1 VSFLLKIVEGPNRG
15 AEVALVDGVA
25 VTLGKGETCDI
36 VLADPTL
43 PDEPLSLEAS
53 ASGVT
58 AGGEALV
65 PFAVKTLGATS
76 FAVGPA
82 DAPWEPLRWPEKEVE
97 GREAEGPKGEG
108 PKGEGRDGEG
118 PKGEGP
124 AAESAAPD
132 APAKPERAKK
142 RGLAFLVLA
151 AVLLAVLLALA
162 WFFRGSGSGTSAT
175 AGDSGEAGGAGP
187 LAPTL
192 EDLAGRHGLSLEGG
206 KIRGNFA
213 TRRERLAATAELYAA
228 RPGAELDLSDD
239 ESFRTACEDALFT
252 LTEGTLT
259 VAAAT
264 NRVLAL
270 SGTSPSP
277 DALARTLDAL
287 RSDLPKLRDVDV
299 SAVSFP
305 ALAGPVAAASGV
317 SVPSASS
324 GDARGARPQRAAAA
338 AAPALPVC
346 GILTSPYPCLVMRD
360 GRRLMEGAAL
370 GDGII
375 LEIGA
380 DSVVV
385 TNSAGRFTWKP

>member
-1 VSFLLKIVEGPNRG
+1 MSFLLKIVEGPNRG

-58 AGGEALV
+58 AGGGALV

-82 DAPWEPLRWPEKEVE
+82 DAPWEPLRWPEKEV
-97 GREAEGPKGEG
+97 
-108 PKGEGRDGEG
+108 EGRDGEG

-162 WFFRGSGSGTSAT
+162 WFFRCSGSGTSAT

-206 KIRGNFA
+206 KVRGNFA

-252 LTEGTLT
+252 LTEGTLK

-305 ALAGPVAAASGV
+305 ALAGPVAAASGA
-317 SVPSASS
+317 SAPSASS